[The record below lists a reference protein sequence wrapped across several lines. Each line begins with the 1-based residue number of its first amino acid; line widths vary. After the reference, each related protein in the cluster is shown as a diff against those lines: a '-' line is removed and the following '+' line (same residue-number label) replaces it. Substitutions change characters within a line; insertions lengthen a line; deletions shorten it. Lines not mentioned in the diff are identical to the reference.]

1 MEFDFQAYIR
11 DRKGGGDR
19 RAASGLGYA
28 FARDRRVMRT
38 LDMAKPVKLAIDA
51 STRLGAGRFDA
62 ILEAS
67 QVASANKPEGLL
79 DAVATVCKKLQA
91 TAPDRVHIAADDRL
105 GHSTALAHRGDELLV
120 VTPAMLELTAA
131 QQAFHLGRALGHLQ
145 HGHAL
150 YLGAAWLLAD
160 EPASFLRWIVK
171 PASAALESWS
181 RLGDV
186 TADRAG
192 LLATGDLALSVAE
205 IMRLS
210 GVVGDGAEVLAEGG
224 MADLDEVL
232 AGRIRALQT
241 FSEAEVFRRSVGLDG
256 GDSLTSVDSRVEA
269 VIKLV

>member
-38 LDMAKPVKLAIDA
+38 LSLAKPVKLAIDA
-51 STRLGAGRFDA
+51 SSRLASRKLDPIVEAATPAPDVIVAAVNDA
-62 ILEAS
+62 
-67 QVASANKPEGLL
+67 
-79 DAVATVCKKLQA
+79 CKVLQA
-91 TAPDRVHIAADDRL
+91 QPADRILLAADDAL
-105 GHSTALAHRGDELLV
+105 GFSAALAHRGDELLV
-120 VTPAMLELTAA
+120 VTPACVAMQATNR
-131 QQAFHLGRALGHLQ
+131 AFHLGRAVGHLQ
-145 HGHAL
+145 HGHAV
-150 YLGAAWLLAD
+150 YLGAAWLLRD
-160 EPASFLRWIVK
+160 EPDSFMKWVVK
-171 PASAALESWS
+171 PATATLESWS

-192 LLATGDLALSVAE
+192 LLAAGDLEVAVAE
-205 IMRLS
+205 VMRLH
-210 GVVGDGAEVLAEGG
+210 GVIGDPAEVLGEGG

-241 FSEAEVFRRSVGLDG
+241 FAEAEVFRRSVGLDG
-256 GDSLTSVDSRVEA
+256 GDSLPSVDSRVEE